1 MANVN
6 IFRGGSP
13 VFRGIHGS
21 QDFPEWQAP
30 FDAPHFD
37 YTPPFDSHA
46 DGVHGQG
53 YLNLMFPLVPR
64 LAGGTGHDWMTKA
77 LRGLSAKND
86 IIRLAWVPLRSYVE
100 SMYIEVTKVDPQ
112 LKGVYVVP
120 VAERVVWNFATNEV
134 EYKPNTAF
142 DSDVAAYGSTTKI
155 PLGSIESG
163 DSPYFM
169 ARFPVMTSAASL
181 KFDNGAPEAASPDK
195 VDVTLE
201 SKAGGASGAPSTF
214 GHNLVKYDEQGKA
227 TEGLDESFGA
237 VMLGLKISEGD
248 SEKIA
253 NLFLSDF
260 ALYFTAKVF
269 AFECSSQIG

>member
-142 DSDVAAYGSTTKI
+142 DSDVTTYGSTTKI

-169 ARFPVMTSAASL
+169 ARFPAADS
-181 KFDNGAPEAASPDK
+181 
-195 VDVTLE
+195 T
-201 SKAGGASGAPSTF
+201 APSTF
-214 GHNLVKYDEQGKA
+214 GHNLVKYDESGKA

-248 SEKIA
+248 NEKIA